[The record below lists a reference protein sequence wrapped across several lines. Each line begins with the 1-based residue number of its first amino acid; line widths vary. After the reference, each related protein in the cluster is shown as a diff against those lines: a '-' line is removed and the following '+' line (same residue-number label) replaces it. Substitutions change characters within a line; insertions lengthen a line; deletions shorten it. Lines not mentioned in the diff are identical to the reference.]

1 MAFEAR
7 YADLEADVACCLN
20 RSRRFAVRK
29 KHLSEDFR
37 SEERTVLV
45 LPEVAEDDVTRL
57 ALKEMRHRLATED
70 IAILVHDNID
80 IRDVLVDIT
89 ERELCSPFG
98 RAMALK
104 VKLQR

>member
-7 YADLEADVACCLN
+7 YADLEADVACCLS
-20 RSRRFAVRK
+20 RSRRFAVRE

-80 IRDVLVDIT
+80 IRDELVDVT
-89 ERELCSPFG
+89 ECELCGPFG